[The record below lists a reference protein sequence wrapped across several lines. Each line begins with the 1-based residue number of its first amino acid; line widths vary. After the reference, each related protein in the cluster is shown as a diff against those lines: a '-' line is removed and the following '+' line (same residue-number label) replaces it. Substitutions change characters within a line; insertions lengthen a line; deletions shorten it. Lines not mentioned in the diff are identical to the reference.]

1 MSARNYRR
9 ILRFEKLEQKA
20 SPCSLL
26 LLAPHPGGA
35 TEPSEEKSDKEVFS
49 CSIPSI
55 AFHWRCEHSTQGV
68 LQFIHD
74 NTASAD
80 AGELP
85 QPSDS
90 DSATADDMMKFDDTE
105 LRSLITFPG
114 MKSGSGGI

>member
-1 MSARNYRR
+1 MRKGRSIHRQ
-9 ILRFEKLEQKA
+9 RFETCVQQNA
-20 SPCSLL
+20 SPVMGSFS
-26 LLAPHPGGA
+26 PNRRY
-35 TEPSEEKSDKEVFS
+35 KST
-49 CSIPSI
+49 
-55 AFHWRCEHSTQGV
+55 FH
-68 LQFIHD
+68 